1 MIIHF
6 GFGLNWKEML
16 ICVFGGL
23 RGALGLA
30 MDLLVEEEEGIDEE
44 TRYHIAHTTSVASS
58 STMCY
63 PVCGVFSPF
72 NR

>member
-1 MIIHF
+1 MF
-6 GFGLNWKEML
+6 GR
-16 ICVFGGL
+16 L

-30 MDLLVEEEEGIDEE
+30 MDLLVEEEEGLDEE
-44 TRYHIAHTTSVASS
+44 TRYHIAYTTSVTSS

-72 NR
+72 NP